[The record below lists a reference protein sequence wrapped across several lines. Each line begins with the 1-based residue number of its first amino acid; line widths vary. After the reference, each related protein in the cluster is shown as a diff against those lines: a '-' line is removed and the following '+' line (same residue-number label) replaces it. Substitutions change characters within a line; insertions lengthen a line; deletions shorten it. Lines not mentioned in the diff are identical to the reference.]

1 MNSVNKALIITVLTL
16 QLPMS
21 GVKALTSPK
30 YDSMEGTVVYDRER
44 IIALID
50 KQLININ
57 KGQVKTKEAL
67 ILNANIEDI
76 QALIQFKQLSYEELI
91 SIYLLRIQAI
101 GQSGVIKYDYRN

>member
-1 MNSVNKALIITVLTL
+1 MELVNKALIITVLTL

-30 YDSMEGTVVYDRER
+30 YDSMEGIYDRER
-44 IIALID
+44 IIASID

-57 KGQVKTKEAL
+57 RGQVKAKEAL

-76 QALIQFKQLSYEELI
+76 QALIQSK
-91 SIYLLRIQAI
+91 RP
-101 GQSGVIKYDYRN
+101 G